1 MYAPQ
6 IQALRPRAMAFEH
19 GPAEGGHDPF
29 ATPAQD
35 SLPAHAMH
43 VHLLDGFRLSVGD
56 EPLAALPHG
65 KAASLLRLLV
75 LHRGRPIARGRLCT
89 MYWPEADAP
98 SARNNL
104 NVCMTRLRRL
114 LGTAVQIRFA
124 DEGYQ
129 LVAPGPVWVDAE
141 QFERL
146 AELGAHAEGGIRLD
160 AAQQAYE
167 AAAALYHNDLVPDI
181 DGDPA
186 LGPRAQELRDRLHQ
200 VLGRLA
206 SLRESS
212 GDWHGCIRAA
222 LRALALDECNEAAH
236 RQLMR
241 CYARLDQPLE
251 VERQYRRCVSVLRA
265 LLGVRPSDE
274 TTAQYRKLGVRL
286 VA

>member
-6 IQALRPRAMAFEH
+6 IQEFRPPVTVFDHRPADARGPEPSAPVQGGPPEHALR
-19 GPAEGGHDPF
+19 
-29 ATPAQD
+29 
-35 SLPAHAMH
+35 
-43 VHLLDGFRLSVGD
+43 VHLLDGFQLSIGEVPMG
-56 EPLAALPHG
+56 ALPHG

-75 LHRGRPIARGRLCT
+75 LHRGRPIARSRLCSL
-89 MYWPEADAP
+89 YWPDADAA

-114 LGTAVQIRFA
+114 LGHGVQIRFA
-124 DEGYQ
+124 DEAYQ
-129 LVAPGPVWVDAE
+129 LVVPGAVWVDVE

-146 AELGAHAEGGIRLD
+146 AEAGAHAEGGIRLD
-160 AAQQAYE
+160 AAQQAY
-167 AAAALYHNDLVPDI
+167 ADAAALYHNDLVPDI
-181 DGDPA
+181 DGDAA

-200 VLGRLA
+200 VLDRLA
-206 SLRESS
+206 TLREAS
-212 GDWHGCIRAA
+212 GDWHGCIRTA
-222 LRALALDECNEAAH
+222 LRALSLDECNEAAH

-241 CYARLDQPLE
+241 CYAQLDQPLE